1 MEQQPLGKLAPA
13 QPHGASSL
21 RPAHL
26 GPAPGDAAPVKRKR
40 GRPPGARNKKT
51 LLLEALGLRKGW
63 LEGTPQTNR
72 PPATLSTPLSA
83 PLPAPSW
90 DSLEATPPM
99 VSAAAAPP
107 PRATDPKPAPVSAR
121 PADLAPNH
129 HRRGPQM
136 MHDREAA
143 TALRQVSHGFV
154 DLRDVVRRAR
164 EESAAV
170 DEWRYRAARAVDAA
184 REAAEDEAERRLR
197 RNAALMAEVMSAEG
211 GESAGS
217 KSTSAASAAGE
228 EENSREERLRAAL
241 AAATAE
247 GEARPAAARADDGID
262 AFAARLAR
270 VDDATDAEE
279 ARAASAAFRER
290 FGPAGDSGRSGE
302 ARVTGAATLRR
313 VQGGADVPRGWT
325 ATSVSL

>member
-26 GPAPGDAAPVKRKR
+26 GPPPGDAAPVKRKR

-51 LLLEALGLRKGW
+51 LLMEALGLRQGLDAW
-63 LEGTPQTNR
+63 TPQPNR

-99 VSAAAAPP
+99 VAAAPAPP

-121 PADLAPNH
+121 ADLAPNH
-129 HRRGPQM
+129 RRGFSA
-136 MHDREAA
+136 HDREAA

-170 DEWRYRAARAVDAA
+170 DEWRYGAARRVDAE

-197 RNAALMAEVMSAEG
+197 RNAELMAEVMSAEG
-211 GESAGS
+211 DSRS
-217 KSTSAASAAGE
+217 QPAGE
-228 EENSREERLRAAL
+228 EDDSREERLRAAL
-241 AAATAE
+241 AAATA
-247 GEARPAAARADDGID
+247 GETSPTMARPRVEDGDDASHAAL
-262 AFAARLAR
+262 LAR
-270 VDDATDAEE
+270 VDAAATVEE
-279 ARAASAAFRER
+279 ARKAVDAFRVR
-290 FGPAGDSGRSGE
+290 FGKAGIDSGHSCAE

-313 VQGGADVPRGWT
+313 VEGGADVPREWT

>member
-40 GRPPGARNKKT
+40 GRPPGAKNKKT
-51 LLLEALGLRKGW
+51 
-63 LEGTPQTNR
+63 
-72 PPATLSTPLSA
+72 
-83 PLPAPSW
+83 
-90 DSLEATPPM
+90 
-99 VSAAAAPP
+99 
-107 PRATDPKPAPVSAR
+107 
-121 PADLAPNH
+121 
-129 HRRGPQM
+129 
-136 MHDREAA
+136 
-143 TALRQVSHGFV
+143 
-154 DLRDVVRRAR
+154 
-164 EESAAV
+164 
-170 DEWRYRAARAVDAA
+170 AA

-211 GESAGS
+211 ASES
-217 KSTSAASAAGE
+217 KSTSAGE

-241 AAATAE
+241 AAATA
-247 GEARPAAARADDGID
+247 GDTRPAAARAEDGRDD
-262 AFAARLAR
+262 AFAALLAR
-270 VDDATDAEE
+270 VDDAATAEDART
-279 ARAASAAFRER
+279 AVAAFRER
-290 FGPAGDSGRSGE
+290 FEQTAAAGRRGK

>member
-1 MEQQPLGKLAPA
+1 M
-13 QPHGASSL
+13 
-21 RPAHL
+21 
-26 GPAPGDAAPVKRKR
+26 KRKR
-40 GRPPGARNKKT
+40 GRPPGAKNKKT

-197 RNAALMAEVMSAEG
+197 RNAELMAEVMSAED
-211 GESAGS
+211 ESES
-217 KSTSAASAAGE
+217 KSTSAGE

-241 AAATAE
+241 AAATA
-247 GEARPAAARADDGID
+247 GETRPGEAARAEDGNAD
-262 AFAARLAR
+262 AFAALLAR
-270 VDDATDAEE
+270 VDDAATAEDART
-279 ARAASAAFRER
+279 AVAAFRER
-290 FGPAGDSGRSGE
+290 FGSTAAAGRPGE
-302 ARVTGAATLRR
+302 ARVTGAATLRKVR
-313 VQGGADVPRGWT
+313 GGADVPRGWT

>member
-40 GRPPGARNKKT
+40 GRPPGAKNKKT

-197 RNAALMAEVMSAEG
+197 RNAALMAEVMSAED
-211 GESAGS
+211 ESES
-217 KSTSAASAAGE
+217 KSTSAGE

-241 AAATAE
+241 AAATA
-247 GEARPAAARADDGID
+247 GETRPGEAARAEDGNDD
-262 AFAARLAR
+262 AFAALLAR
-270 VDDATDAEE
+270 VDDAATAEDART
-279 ARAASAAFRER
+279 AVAAFRER
-290 FGPAGDSGRSGE
+290 FGSTAAAGRRGE
-302 ARVTGAATLRR
+302 ARVTAAATLRR

>member
-51 LLLEALGLRKGW
+51 LLMEALGLRKGDTW
-63 LEGTPQTNR
+63 TPQPNR

-90 DSLEATPPM
+90 DSLDATPPM
-99 VSAAAAPP
+99 VAAAAAPP

-121 PADLAPNH
+121 ADLAPNN
-129 HRRGPQM
+129 P
-136 MHDREAA
+136 HDREAA

-154 DLRDVVRRAR
+154 DLRDVARRAR

-170 DEWRYRAARAVDAA
+170 EEWRYRATRRVDAA

-197 RNAALMAEVMSAEG
+197 RNAGLMAEVMSAEG
-211 GESAGS
+211 AS
-217 KSTSAASAAGE
+217 KSSPSAAGE

-247 GEARPAAARADDGID
+247 GEARPAAARAEDGND
-262 AFAARLAR
+262 AFAALLAR

-290 FGPAGDSGRSGE
+290 FGPAAAGRRGE
-302 ARVTGAATLRR
+302 ARVTGAATLRKVR
-313 VQGGADVPRGWT
+313 GGADVPRGWT

>member
-26 GPAPGDAAPVKRKR
+26 GPPPGDAAPVKRKR

-51 LLLEALGLRKGW
+51 LLMEALGLRKGLDAW
-63 LEGTPQTNR
+63 TPQPNR

-99 VSAAAAPP
+99 VAAAPAPP

-121 PADLAPNH
+121 ADLAPNH
-129 HRRGPQM
+129 RRGLA
-136 MHDREAA
+136 HDIEAA

-170 DEWRYRAARAVDAA
+170 EEWRYGAARRVDAE

-197 RNAALMAEVMSAEG
+197 RNAELMAEVVMSAEG
-211 GESAGS
+211 DSRS
-217 KSTSAASAAGE
+217 RPAGE
-228 EENSREERLRAAL
+228 EDDSREERLRAAL
-241 AAATAE
+241 AAATA
-247 GEARPAAARADDGID
+247 GKTSSARTSPRVDDGDD
-262 AFAARLAR
+262 ASHAALLAR
-270 VDDATDAEE
+270 VDAAATVEE
-279 ARAASAAFRER
+279 AREAVAAFRVR
-290 FGPAGDSGRSGE
+290 FGKAMIDSGHSCAE

-313 VQGGADVPRGWT
+313 VEGGADVPRGWT

>member
-1 MEQQPLGKLAPA
+1 
-13 QPHGASSL
+13 
-21 RPAHL
+21 
-26 GPAPGDAAPVKRKR
+26 
-40 GRPPGARNKKT
+40 
-51 LLLEALGLRKGW
+51 
-63 LEGTPQTNR
+63 
-72 PPATLSTPLSA
+72 
-83 PLPAPSW
+83 
-90 DSLEATPPM
+90 M

-154 DLRDVVRRAR
+154 DLRDVARRAR

-170 DEWRYRAARAVDAA
+170 EEWRYRATRRVDAA

-197 RNAALMAEVMSAEG
+197 RNAGLMAEVMSAEG
-211 GESAGS
+211 AS
-217 KSTSAASAAGE
+217 KSSPSAAGDGE
-228 EENSREERLRAAL
+228 AEENSREERLRAAL

-247 GEARPAAARADDGID
+247 GEARPAAARAEDGND
-262 AFAARLAR
+262 AFAALLAR

-290 FGPAGDSGRSGE
+290 FGPASDSGRRGE

>member
-26 GPAPGDAAPVKRKR
+26 GPPPGDAPPVKRKR

-51 LLLEALGLRKGW
+51 LLMEALGLRKGLDAW
-63 LEGTPQTNR
+63 TPQPNR

-99 VSAAAAPP
+99 VAAAPAPP
-107 PRATDPKPAPVSAR
+107 PRATDPKTAPVSAR
-121 PADLAPNH
+121 ADLAPNH
-129 HRRGPQM
+129 RRGFSA
-136 MHDREAA
+136 HDREAA

-170 DEWRYRAARAVDAA
+170 EEWRYGAARRVDAE

-197 RNAALMAEVMSAEG
+197 RNAELMAEVMSAEG
-211 GESAGS
+211 DSRS
-217 KSTSAASAAGE
+217 RPAGE
-228 EENSREERLRAAL
+228 EDDSREERLRAAL
-241 AAATAE
+241 AAATA
-247 GEARPAAARADDGID
+247 GKTSSARTSPRVEDGDDASHAAL
-262 AFAARLAR
+262 LAR
-270 VDDATDAEE
+270 VDAAATAEE
-279 ARAASAAFRER
+279 AREAVAAFRVR
-290 FGPAGDSGRSGE
+290 FGKAMIDSGHSCAE

-313 VQGGADVPRGWT
+313 VEGGADVPRGWT

>member
-26 GPAPGDAAPVKRKR
+26 GPPPGDAPPVKRKR

-51 LLLEALGLRKGW
+51 LLMEALGLRKGDTW
-63 LEGTPQTNR
+63 TPQPNR

-99 VSAAAAPP
+99 VAAAPAPP
-107 PRATDPKPAPVSAR
+107 PRATDPKTAPVSAR
-121 PADLAPNH
+121 ADLAPNH
-129 HRRGPQM
+129 RRGFSA
-136 MHDREAA
+136 HDREAA

-170 DEWRYRAARAVDAA
+170 EEWRYGAARRVDAE

-197 RNAALMAEVMSAEG
+197 RNAELMAEVMSAEG
-211 GESAGS
+211 DSRS
-217 KSTSAASAAGE
+217 RPAGE
-228 EENSREERLRAAL
+228 EDDSREERLRAAL
-241 AAATAE
+241 AAATA
-247 GEARPAAARADDGID
+247 GKTSSARTSPRVEDGDDASHAAL
-262 AFAARLAR
+262 LAR
-270 VDDATDAEE
+270 VDAAATAEE
-279 ARAASAAFRER
+279 AREAVAAFRVR
-290 FGPAGDSGRSGE
+290 FGKAMIDSGHSCAE

-313 VQGGADVPRGWT
+313 VEGGADVPRGWT

>member
-40 GRPPGARNKKT
+40 GRPPGAKNKKT

-107 PRATDPKPAPVSAR
+107 PRATDPKPARVSAR

-170 DEWRYRAARAVDAA
+170 EEWRYGAARRVDAE

-197 RNAALMAEVMSAEG
+197 RNAELMAEVMSAEG
-211 GESAGS
+211 DSRS
-217 KSTSAASAAGE
+217 RPAGE
-228 EENSREERLRAAL
+228 EDDSREERLRAAL
-241 AAATAE
+241 AAATA
-247 GEARPAAARADDGID
+247 GKTSSMRGDVRADDVFP
-262 AFAARLAR
+262 AVAAH
-270 VDDATDAEE
+270 
-279 ARAASAAFRER
+279 
-290 FGPAGDSGRSGE
+290 
-302 ARVTGAATLRR
+302 
-313 VQGGADVPRGWT
+313 
-325 ATSVSL
+325 

>member
-40 GRPPGARNKKT
+40 GRPPGAKNKKT

-107 PRATDPKPAPVSAR
+107 PRATDPKPARVSAR

-211 GESAGS
+211 ASES
-217 KSTSAASAAGE
+217 KSTSAGE

-247 GEARPAAARADDGID
+247 GEARPAAARAEDGND
-262 AFAARLAR
+262 AFAALLAR

-290 FGPAGDSGRSGE
+290 FGPAAAGRPGE
-302 ARVTGAATLRR
+302 ARVTGAATLRKVR
-313 VQGGADVPRGWT
+313 GGADVPRGWT

>member
-1 MEQQPLGKLAPA
+1 
-13 QPHGASSL
+13 
-21 RPAHL
+21 
-26 GPAPGDAAPVKRKR
+26 
-40 GRPPGARNKKT
+40 
-51 LLLEALGLRKGW
+51 
-63 LEGTPQTNR
+63 
-72 PPATLSTPLSA
+72 
-83 PLPAPSW
+83 
-90 DSLEATPPM
+90 
-99 VSAAAAPP
+99 
-107 PRATDPKPAPVSAR
+107 
-121 PADLAPNH
+121 
-129 HRRGPQM
+129 M

-211 GESAGS
+211 ASES
-217 KSTSAASAAGE
+217 KSTSAGE

-241 AAATAE
+241 AAATA
-247 GEARPAAARADDGID
+247 GDTRPAAARAEDGRDD
-262 AFAARLAR
+262 AFAALLAR
-270 VDDATDAEE
+270 VDDAATAEDART
-279 ARAASAAFRER
+279 AVAAFRER
-290 FGPAGDSGRSGE
+290 FEQTAAAGRRGK

>member
-40 GRPPGARNKKT
+40 GRPPGAKNKKT

-121 PADLAPNH
+121 ADLAPNN
-129 HRRGPQM
+129 P
-136 MHDREAA
+136 HDREAA

-154 DLRDVVRRAR
+154 DLRDVARRAR

-170 DEWRYRAARAVDAA
+170 EEWRYRATRRVDAA

-197 RNAALMAEVMSAEG
+197 RNAGLMAEVMSAEG
-211 GESAGS
+211 AS
-217 KSTSAASAAGE
+217 KSSPSAAGDGEE

-247 GEARPAAARADDGID
+247 GEARPAAARAEDGND
-262 AFAARLAR
+262 AFAALLAR

-279 ARAASAAFRER
+279 ARAASVAFRER
-290 FGPAGDSGRSGE
+290 FGPAAAGRPRE
-302 ARVTGAATLRR
+302 ARVTGAATLRKVR
-313 VQGGADVPRGWT
+313 GGADVPRGWT

>member
-40 GRPPGARNKKT
+40 GRPPGAKNKKT

-107 PRATDPKPAPVSAR
+107 PRATDPKPARVSAR

-197 RNAALMAEVMSAEG
+197 RNAALMAEVMSAED
-211 GESAGS
+211 ESES
-217 KSTSAASAAGE
+217 KSTSAGE

-241 AAATAE
+241 AAATA
-247 GEARPAAARADDGID
+247 GETRPGEAARAEDGNDD
-262 AFAARLAR
+262 AFAALLAR
-270 VDDATDAEE
+270 VDDAATAEDART
-279 ARAASAAFRER
+279 AVAAFRER
-290 FGPAGDSGRSGE
+290 FEQTAAAGRRGK

>member
-51 LLLEALGLRKGW
+51 LLMEALGLRKGDTW
-63 LEGTPQTNR
+63 TPQPNR

-90 DSLEATPPM
+90 DSLDATPPM
-99 VSAAAAPP
+99 VAAAAAPP

-121 PADLAPNH
+121 ADLAPNN
-129 HRRGPQM
+129 P
-136 MHDREAA
+136 HDREAA

-154 DLRDVVRRAR
+154 DLRDVARRAR

-170 DEWRYRAARAVDAA
+170 EEWRYRATRRVDAA

-197 RNAALMAEVMSAEG
+197 RNAGLMAEVMSAEG
-211 GESAGS
+211 AS
-217 KSTSAASAAGE
+217 KSSPSAAGDGEE

-241 AAATAE
+241 AAATEE
-247 GEARPAAARADDGID
+247 GEARPAAARAEDGND
-262 AFAARLAR
+262 AFAALLAR

-290 FGPAGDSGRSGE
+290 FGPAAAGRPGE
-302 ARVTGAATLRR
+302 ARVTGAATLRKVR
-313 VQGGADVPRGWT
+313 GGADVPRGWT

>member
-1 MEQQPLGKLAPA
+1 MRFHRHAREKHLRSNAFPPLSQIGMEQQPLGKLAPA

-40 GRPPGARNKKT
+40 GRPPGAKNKKT

-107 PRATDPKPAPVSAR
+107 PRATDPKPARVSAR

-211 GESAGS
+211 ASE
-217 KSTSAASAAGE
+217 STSTSAGE

-241 AAATAE
+241 AAATA
-247 GEARPAAARADDGID
+247 GDTRPAAARAEDGRDD
-262 AFAARLAR
+262 AFAALLAR
-270 VDDATDAEE
+270 VDDAPS
-279 ARAASAAFRER
+279 AASRR
-290 FGPAGDSGRSGE
+290 RRS
-302 ARVTGAATLRR
+302 ARVDRHVRLALAP
-313 VQGGADVPRGWT
+313 GGQDASAVVFKLV
-325 ATSVSL
+325 A